1 MRKSKN
7 VKGFTLIEL
16 IVVIAIIGVLA
27 AILVPTMLGYVTK
40 SKCSSANSA
49 AKNLQSAINTGLID
63 LDGEG
68 KVYEDKVGTLTAPT
82 TDTEPAKGTDAEL
95 IKKVKKYFE
104 DYDKF
109 TKQTVSIHGMVCD
122 GVVGKIGAYWGS
134 APQPTSVDEDVK
146 AGPGLG
152 SSGYT
157 KATTIDIKNARTKD
171 IKTETSSKTE
181 TPSSSES

>member
-49 AKNLQSAINTGLID
+49 AKNFQSAINTALID
-63 LDGEG
+63 IDGMG
-68 KVYEDKVGTLTAPT
+68 KTFPDQTKGDIGASSA
-82 TDTEPAKGTDAEL
+82 TDSNIAKAAEVVA
-95 IKKVKKYFE
+95 KVKKYFE

-109 TKQTVSIHGMVCD
+109 TSRDVYIENMVCV
-122 GVVGKIGAYWGS
+122 GVAGKIGVYWGS
-134 APQPTSVDEDVK
+134 APQPTTVDDGD
-146 AGPGLG
+146 AGKGG
-152 SSGYT
+152 AGKGFSGYT
-157 KATTIDIKNARTKD
+157 KQSKAITGADARNKETTNNNSS
-171 IKTETSSKTE
+171 TSAS
-181 TPSSSES
+181 